1 MIKFADPRAQYDEFK
16 EEIDKAI
23 SDVLNSDSYI
33 LGEQVSFLEKEFS
46 QYIGTKY
53 SIGVANGTD
62 ALELS
67 LRAMGIGEGDEV
79 ITVSHTA
86 VATVAAIEAA
96 GASPVLAD
104 IDPETYTLDISNLS
118 ELVTENTRAI
128 VAVHLYGGACNLDE
142 ISKFCKENRLKLIED
157 VSQAHGAKWKE
168 KRLGSLGDIGCFSC
182 FPTKNLGAIG
192 DAGLIT
198 TNNDE
203 YAEKIIMLRQY
214 GWKKRLSQIPGRNSR
229 LDEIQASILR
239 VKLKYLDET
248 NTKRVKIADLYKS
261 RLNSLPLKLPKN
273 NQNVSPVFHLFVVQ
287 IDQRDALIKFL
298 SEREIF
304 AGIHYPVPVHL
315 QPAYVDRIK
324 TLDMSVTENIAN
336 KIVSLPLYPE
346 LSEEKVETVI
356 DCIKSFISNE
366 LS

>member
-1 MIKFADPRAQYDEFK
+1 
-16 EEIDKAI
+16 
-23 SDVLNSDSYI
+23 
-33 LGEQVSFLEKEFS
+33 
-46 QYIGTKY
+46 
-53 SIGVANGTD
+53 
-62 ALELS
+62 
-67 LRAMGIGEGDEV
+67 
-79 ITVSHTA
+79 
-86 VATVAAIEAA
+86 
-96 GASPVLAD
+96 
-104 IDPETYTLDISNLS
+104 
-118 ELVTENTRAI
+118 
-128 VAVHLYGGACNLDE
+128 
-142 ISKFCKENRLKLIED
+142 
-157 VSQAHGAKWKE
+157 
-168 KRLGSLGDIGCFSC
+168 
-182 FPTKNLGAIG
+182 
-192 DAGLIT
+192 
-198 TNNDE
+198 
-203 YAEKIIMLRQY
+203 MLRQY

-287 IDQRDALIKFL
+287 TDQRDALIKFL